1 MLEHLEWILDEC
13 KNEKPKNTKAI
24 CPWWNDLEASIVT
37 IYKLNLAQAQD
48 TTDQINDELET
59 WEMSDLGTA
68 AIDQIDDDQEAWET
82 FQDGDTDI
90 DLIGNMWEA
99 RKTSDLHET
108 KSTIQ
113 AVGNLQDISVLISD
127 HQEVKGT
134 IWILVLTL

>member
-1 MLEHLEWILDEC
+1 MDEC
-13 KNEKPKNTKAI
+13 KNEKPNTKAI
-24 CPWWNDLEASIVT
+24 CAWWNDLEANWQT
-37 IYKLNLAQAQD
+37 KLSS
-48 TTDQINDELET
+48 TDRTNDEQEAWET
-59 WEMSDLGTA
+59 SGLSTA

-90 DLIGNMWEA
+90 DLIGNKWEA